1 MMAAI
6 PQADVVITNPTHYA
20 VALKYDPDKGGAP
33 MLIAKGSDFLALK
46 IREIA
51 AANEILLLESP
62 ALARSIYYSTE
73 LEQEIPGWALSGR
86 RAGAGVCL
94 SDSPVP
100 RRQGQAAG
108 AAQG

>member
-1 MMAAI
+1 
-6 PQADVVITNPTHYA
+6 
-20 VALKYDPDKGGAP
+20 

-73 LEQEIPGWALSGR
+73 LEQEIPGGLYLAVAQVLAYVYQIR
-86 RAGAGVCL
+86 QYRAGKGKRPEPFKDEVPIPEDL
-94 SDSPVP
+94 RRDS
-100 RRQGQAAG
+100 
-108 AAQG
+108 